1 MKRKLRYAV
10 GGTSVVA
17 RLWVVLVAGLV
28 LSASGCAG
36 SSSTQVSER
45 IGVVDPERVL
55 SETDVGKRAKESL
68 NMFVKDRQA
77 LIELEQKELRRME
90 DELVAQRSI
99 LSQDARKER
108 EAQLRRRMLE
118 YQQKVTEMNKE
129 VQEKQQELLNEFRKR
144 IQRAASKVAADQGL
158 ILVIEKGRDSPTL
171 YHDARLDIS
180 EQVIQLLDHEGS

>member
-1 MKRKLRYAV
+1 ME
-10 GGTSVVA
+10 

-28 LSASGCAG
+28 LAASGCAG
-36 SSSTQVSER
+36 GSSAQLSER

-55 SETDVGKRAKESL
+55 SETDIGKRAKESL
-68 NMFVKDRQA
+68 NLFVKDRQA
-77 LIELEQKELRRME
+77 LIELERKEIRRME

-99 LSQDARKER
+99 LSPDARKER

-129 VQEKQQELLNEFRKR
+129 VQEKQQELLSDFRKR
-144 IQRAASKVAADQGL
+144 IQRAVSRVAADQGL
-158 ILVIEKGRDSPTL
+158 IIVIEKGRDSSTL

-180 EQVIQLLDHEGS
+180 DQVIQLLNREGA